1 MPIFKEMKKSLFFTA
16 ALVATLVTL
25 SSCDIIDIRNDKPS
39 DKVTAPQAK
48 NSATGTQLT
57 ISSVTGA
64 EYLNIFRYTT
74 ANQRNDSPVNKDSL
88 TNIGEIYI
96 HNSNVTAFS
105 FEDRYTD
112 SGKYYKYEIRYKT
125 ANGYTFSELSAS
137 TVKGIRSGTDA
148 ERPITPGPD
157 YERITAS
164 LDSNQYVISIPYSS
178 VVLPDPAVSAAN
190 GSAAKFNLMIAISN
204 ASVTN
209 LFKMTEDPGND
220 KYSISLRSNLPA
232 HFYDRTLT
240 VSKLIGQ
247 YTENVSVTGQ
257 TSADY
262 ECVYWTKPI
271 DVTLKQN
278 GTDNN
283 KFEIKSVIDSYTIM
297 DYTPQANASVKKA
310 TADLPAD
317 TIYCDYN

>member
-1 MPIFKEMKKSLFFTA
+1 MKKSLFFTA
-16 ALVATLVTL
+16 ALVASLVTL
-25 SSCDIIDIRNDKPS
+25 SSCDIIDIRNDKAS
-39 DKVTAPQAK
+39 DKVTAPLAK
-48 NSATGTQLT
+48 VSSKGTQLT
-57 ISSVTGA
+57 INSVTGA
-64 EYLNIFRYTT
+64 EYLNIFRYKA
-74 ANQRNDSPVNKDSL
+74 ANSSNDASIDKTSI

-96 HNSNVTAFS
+96 YNDSLSAFF

-112 SGKYYKYEIRYKT
+112 SAEYYKYEIRYKT
-125 ANGYTFSELSAS
+125 AKGYIYSELSNA
-137 TVKGIRSGTDA
+137 TVKGIRSGKDA
-148 ERPITPGPD
+148 ERPILPGSGVT
-157 YERITAS
+157 RITGNYDA
-164 LDSNQYVISIPYSS
+164 NQYVITVPYASI
-178 VVLPDPAVSAAN
+178 VLPETAEKDK
-190 GSAAKFNLMIAISN
+190 KFNLMIAISN

-209 LFKMTEDPGND
+209 LFKMTEDSANGQ
-220 KYSISLRSNLPA
+220 YTISLRSNLPS

-247 YTENVSVTGQ
+247 YVESEYQ
-257 TSADY
+257 TNNQTPDY
-262 ECVYWTKPI
+262 DRVFWTKPI
-271 DVTLKQN
+271 DVTIQQN